1 MVFLDNAQFD
11 KRLRFS
17 LNVDNVYDTISTL
30 VQSTIDIFEQQILSI
45 TSELGQYNSGT
56 SLSELSNTT
65 QEIFNMIQQT
75 LIDNTLITITSPETN
90 EVIVT
95 TSLLNP
101 DNEYLPQ
108 ITFNILYSVISEI
121 YQQLNNTNNINIEVE
136 DINIDIEVS
145 YRVSEEVNIYTV
157 VY

>member
-17 LNVDNVYDTISTL
+17 LNVANVYDTISTL
-30 VQSTIDIFEQQILSI
+30 VQSTINIFKQQILSI

-56 SLSELSNTT
+56 SLSKLSNTT

-75 LIDNTLITITSPETN
+75 LIDNTLITITSPKTN

-101 DNEYLPQ
+101 DNKYLPQ

-121 YQQLNNTNNINIEVE
+121 YQQLNNTNNINIKVE
-136 DINIDIEVS
+136 DINIDIKVS

-157 VY
+157 V